1 MRHVSE
7 VDPNANIKLPQET
20 QGRHST
26 EKNAC
31 VWLFLQGIL
40 GDGLDPCKSIVTITA
55 DNWKTR
61 GFQNVV
67 IIFISRCAGS
77 VLRFFK

>member
-55 DNWKTR
+55 DN
-61 GFQNVV
+61 
-67 IIFISRCAGS
+67 
-77 VLRFFK
+77 